1 MSEFQIKKKIQEYEE
16 EYVED
21 LKRLVRIRSV
31 RDSAAVCPGTPFGK
45 GIREA
50 FDCFLEIGERFGFP
64 AADFDGYA
72 CHL

>member
-31 RDSAAVCPGTPFGK
+31 RDSAAV
-45 GIREA
+45 
-50 FDCFLEIGERFGFP
+50 
-64 AADFDGYA
+64 
-72 CHL
+72 